1 MDLRFPCIWWCYCRH
16 GSPFHCKLIPKKSNQ
31 LNHIMSELVNLNKE
45 SFDKVISSKE
55 KTLIIDFWAP
65 WCGPCKA
72 LSPVLEELSSE
83 MSDQVGIYKVNVD
96 DNTELAQEH
105 GVQSIPTLLVYKNGS
120 LSETIVGLK
129 TKEELIE
136 IVNA

>member
-1 MDLRFPCIWWCYCRH
+1 
-16 GSPFHCKLIPKKSNQ
+16 
-31 LNHIMSELVNLNKE
+31 MSELINLNKE
-45 SFDKVISSKE
+45 SFEKVTSSKD

-72 LSPVLEELSSE
+72 LTPVLEDLSSE
-83 MSDQVGIYKVNVD
+83 MSDLVEVYKVNVD

-129 TKEELIE
+129 TKDELID
-136 IVNA
+136 IVNS